1 VVVGLAVALAYVA
14 TIGVTLGLHPGRV
27 RPLYEGFTPP
37 SNYHWVNPPKIDAA
51 ANQKPTVTHAT
62 VKLGPHGSVASGVTT
77 DDAQLSLGLSAGA
90 IARHGSDTSVA
101 VTITPLDPASV
112 APLTEPFRANGN
124 VYDIAMA
131 YQPSGVAVTTLAGA
145 GASMVLVTPEVGKHL
160 FQSSSDKGPWTG
172 VASHVI
178 PPTDLT
184 LGASIHRIGY
194 YVGGTTLPPLAYGHS
209 SSVGVAAISAGVGV
223 LALVVI
229 GVGVVLSRRRRRRAE
244 PS

>member
-1 VVVGLAVALAYVA
+1 MVGLVVAVAYVA
-14 TIGVTLGLHPGRV
+14 TIGLTLGLHPGRV

-62 VKLGPHGSVASGVTT
+62 VKLGPQGSSAAGVTT

-90 IARHGSDTSVA
+90 IPRHGSDTSVA
-101 VTITPLDPASV
+101 VTVTPLDPASV
-112 APLTEPFRANGN
+112 AALTSPFRANGN
-124 VYDIAMA
+124 VYDIAML
-131 YQPSGVAVTTLAGA
+131 YQPSGAAVTTLAGA

-160 FQSSSDKGPWTG
+160 FLATSSAGPWTG
-172 VASHVI
+172 VSAHVI

-184 LGASIHRIGY
+184 LGASIHRTGY
-194 YVGGTTLPPLAYGHS
+194 YVGGTTLPPLAYAQGS
-209 SSVGVAAISAGVGV
+209 SISVVAISAAVGG
-223 LALVVI
+223 LAVVVI
-229 GVGVVLSRRRRRRAE
+229 VAAMLLSRRRRRRAS